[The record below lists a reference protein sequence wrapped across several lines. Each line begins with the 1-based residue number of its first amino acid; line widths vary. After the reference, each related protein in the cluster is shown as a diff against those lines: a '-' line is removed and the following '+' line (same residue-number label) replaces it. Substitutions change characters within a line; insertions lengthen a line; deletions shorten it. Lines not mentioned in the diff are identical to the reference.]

1 MTIHVPSFGAL
12 RPSQIVA
19 EYDKKAAA
27 LDDALAAFE
36 GAATTLKTACTI
48 GGEWGGVSIDTGR
61 IHKNELRKALL
72 TSAWRHVYKVAHID
86 KLATAS
92 EKRRFEQSMSDPAPF
107 TMDNLRATFGKYIA
121 DPRGSILRGLAE
133 VFCDLDPAYK
143 SHDKMKI
150 GVQGLPKRVILSNV
164 GGYGS
169 WGRDRLV
176 NILNALAVY
185 QGKPMPEYREIEA
198 LLSGQGLLDSW
209 TAPGDHHRP
218 EVTFPARGVWLKRF
232 ANGNGHLFFAPDT
245 LRDINRA
252 LAEFY
257 GDVLPDAHEERPDKP
272 RAGTAVS
279 KDLQYYPTP
288 AEVVECVLDRIDLKG
303 KLVLEPSC
311 GCGRFMDEMRKRH
324 ARCRGIEVHPGR
336 AAEARAKGHAV
347 YTANFLDTA
356 PEPIYDL
363 VVMNPPFYGKHYIK
377 HVEHALKWLKR
388 GGQLVSILPIT
399 ARHDHGI
406 INGEWAEERG
416 ARMSAYDAWFDLPL
430 GSFAESGT
438 NINTTVL
445 TLWRD

>member
-1 MTIHVPSFGAL
+1 MTTHVPSFGAL

-27 LDDALAAFE
+27 LDDALSAFE
-36 GAATTLKTACTI
+36 DAATTLKTACTI

-143 SHDKMKI
+143 SHDKVKI
-150 GVQGLPKRVILSNV
+150 GVKGLPKRVILSNV

-169 WGRDRLV
+169 WGRDRLQ

-185 QGKPMPEYREIEA
+185 QGKPLVEYAEIAA
-198 LLSGQGLLDSW
+198 LLDREDALRES
-209 TAPGDHHRP
+209 
-218 EVTFPARGVWLKRF
+218 RGVTLRRF
-232 ANGNGHLFFAPDT
+232 SNGNGHLFFEPET
-245 LRDINRA
+245 LLDINRA

-257 GDVLPDAHEERPDKP
+257 GDVLPDAHEEKPDAP
-272 RAGTAVS
+272 RASTAVS

-303 KLVLEPSC
+303 KLILEPSC

-347 YTANFLDTA
+347 HTGNFLECA

-406 INGEWAEERG
+406 INGEWARERG

>member
-27 LDDALAAFE
+27 LDDALSAFE
-36 GAATTLKTACTI
+36 DAATTLKTACTI

-150 GVQGLPKRVILSNV
+150 GVKGLPKRVILSNV
-164 GGYGS
+164 SGYGS

-185 QGKPMPEYREIEA
+185 QGKPLVEYAEIAA
-198 LLSGQGLLDSW
+198 LLDRQDALKES
-209 TAPGDHHRP
+209 
-218 EVTFPARGVWLKRF
+218 RGVTLRRF
-232 ANGNGHLFFAPDT
+232 SNGNGHLFFEPET
-245 LRDINRA
+245 LLDINRA

-257 GDVLPDAHEERPDKP
+257 GDVLPDAHEARPDKP
-272 RAGTAVS
+272 RASTAVS

-288 AEVVECVLDRIDLKG
+288 ADVVERVLGYLHG
-303 KLVLEPSC
+303 LEGAHVLEPSC
-311 GCGRFMDEMRKRH
+311 GCGRIMDGLR
-324 ARCRGIEVHPGR
+324 ARGARVVGFEVHPGR
-336 AAEARAKGHAV
+336 ADEARAKGHPV
-347 YTANFLDTA
+347 HTCNFLDTA

-406 INGEWAEERG
+406 INGEWAKERG